1 LPQNGGTGA
10 YHSPAFVS
18 TWANGLMGASPAFQ
32 NTLNAAYTET
42 VVTKDGLP
50 YYFGNTLRA
59 IALFQMT
66 GNFWN
71 PTHSITKIQK
81 HVPSSTQTIVCFPNP
96 MQQTSTLLFEQV
108 QRNTQIR
115 IINSSGQILRKMC
128 VNGQKIYL
136 DRKEL
141 QAGVYTIFIFDG
153 HRQRSI
159 KMILL

>member
-1 LPQNGGTGA
+1 
-10 YHSPAFVS
+10 
-18 TWANGLMGASPAFQ
+18 
-32 NTLNAAYTET
+32 
-42 VVTKDGLP
+42 
-50 YYFGNTLRA
+50 
-59 IALFQMT
+59 
-66 GNFWN
+66 
-71 PTHSITKIQK
+71 
-81 HVPSSTQTIVCFPNP
+81 